1 MPWDAG
7 RVQAGRLLGDGR
19 RLSAGAGLV
28 GSRPLG
34 WRWGVLSVRLALP
47 LSVALRVSLPLAV
60 CVSAIRAHAGQA
72 WQGLRVLGCPLW
84 LCLCWG
90 TVASWARLS
99 GVMLGGRSGRRAHG
113 KIHKYKAV
121 SLAIFHPLKYLND
134 EQNH

>member
-72 WQGLRVLGCPLW
+72 WQGLRVLGYSLR

-90 TVASWARLS
+90 WGRLGVSLWA
-99 GVMLGGRSGRRAHG
+99 MLGNRSGELS
-113 KIHKYKAV
+113 IW
-121 SLAIFHPLKYLND
+121 
-134 EQNH
+134 QNAQFQG